1 MKDVA
6 ASTMA
11 DDLKRLGIDPLKPP
25 PLNKLS
31 PDVLRKVMVTFTKSL
46 GVKCEFCHDQ
56 NNFKA
61 PTPHK
66 KVAAGMWQHFV
77 LEMRLDGGGP
87 LYCDS
92 CHSGKAEFLDR
103 HDNKALQG
111 WMEANYVK
119 KLKRADKKEHSC
131 DLCPRRPVRGE
142 IPPSVGDEVED
153 RQGVGGTVFP
163 TFSRVCI
170 AIKHSFLTRV
180 RVFSRLNTV
189 QGLTQRQQMVL
200 DFIRSSIADRGYP
213 PTLREIGARMGIRST
228 NGVNDHLRALE
239 RKGYLTREDMKS
251 RALRPT
257 THHDVAQ
264 HLGNA
269 ANGDGASNDST
280 HSSQERFG
288 VGGTTFEDVVEIQ
301 VLGRVAAGLP
311 LFAEEHVIDTVRVD
325 RGLLK
330 GGREVFGLRV
340 HGDSMIDA
348 GILNGDYIFVR
359 KQLTAS
365 RGDIVVA
372 LIGDEATV
380 KYYFPEKDYVR
391 FQPANKAMAP
401 ILVRA
406 VDFKPTML
414 LGVVVGVFRR
424 L

>member
-1 MKDVA
+1 MF
-6 ASTMA
+6 ST
-11 DDLKRLGIDPLKPP
+11 
-25 PLNKLS
+25 LN
-31 PDVLRKVMVTFTKSL
+31 
-46 GVKCEFCHDQ
+46 
-56 NNFKA
+56 N
-61 PTPHK
+61 
-66 KVAAGMWQHFV
+66 
-77 LEMRLDGGGP
+77 
-87 LYCDS
+87 
-92 CHSGKAEFLDR
+92 
-103 HDNKALQG
+103 
-111 WMEANYVK
+111 
-119 KLKRADKKEHSC
+119 
-131 DLCPRRPVRGE
+131 
-142 IPPSVGDEVED
+142 
-153 RQGVGGTVFP
+153 
-163 TFSRVCI
+163 
-170 AIKHSFLTRV
+170 
-180 RVFSRLNTV
+180 V

-200 DFIRSSIADRGYP
+200 DFIRQSIADRGYP

-257 THHDVAQ
+257 AHANS
-264 HLGNA
+264 NA
-269 ANGDGASNDST
+269 DPAEASNGSAL
-280 HSSQERFG
+280 SSSLPPMSDD
-288 VGGTTFEDVVEIQ
+288 EDVIDVQ

-340 HGDSMIDA
+340 HGDSMIEA

-359 KQLTAS
+359 KQLTAT

-380 KYYFPEKDYVR
+380 KYYYPEKDYVR

>member
-1 MKDVA
+1 M
-6 ASTMA
+6 
-11 DDLKRLGIDPLKPP
+11 
-25 PLNKLS
+25 
-31 PDVLRKVMVTFTKSL
+31 
-46 GVKCEFCHDQ
+46 
-56 NNFKA
+56 
-61 PTPHK
+61 
-66 KVAAGMWQHFV
+66 
-77 LEMRLDGGGP
+77 
-87 LYCDS
+87 
-92 CHSGKAEFLDR
+92 
-103 HDNKALQG
+103 
-111 WMEANYVK
+111 
-119 KLKRADKKEHSC
+119 
-131 DLCPRRPVRGE
+131 
-142 IPPSVGDEVED
+142 
-153 RQGVGGTVFP
+153 
-163 TFSRVCI
+163 
-170 AIKHSFLTRV
+170 TRV
-180 RVFSRLNTV
+180 RVFSTLNNV

-257 THHDVAQ
+257 AHANSNADPSGVGVAS
-264 HLGNA
+264 LGEA
-269 ANGDGASNDST
+269 ANANGIPHANDD
-280 HSSQERFG
+280 
-288 VGGTTFEDVVEIQ
+288 EDVIEVQI
-301 VLGRVAAGLP
+301 LGRVAAGLP

-340 HGDSMIDA
+340 HGDSMIEA

-414 LGVVVGVFRR
+414 LGIVVGVFRR